1 MENTEFVLCL
11 ECGGINSQKL
21 PSQGC
26 VIDRLHLG
34 TGPHADPV
42 APRPRGVWV
51 CWLVWS
57 EVECGWFNVVRTGSY
72 CTTCTR
78 WTMKKIEVKIVAS
91 QNSKRQRW

>member
-42 APRPRGVWV
+42 APRPRGV
-51 CWLVWS
+51 
-57 EVECGWFNVVRTGSY
+57 
-72 CTTCTR
+72 
-78 WTMKKIEVKIVAS
+78 
-91 QNSKRQRW
+91 